1 MEEKIERI
9 SKWIRGRST
18 PFTIELNLT
27 NLCNLKCKMCWL
39 RSTTPTTKELE
50 DEVWLRVVE
59 EAIELGVKE
68 FRIPGS
74 GEPLMRKSL
83 VFKLMQ
89 EIKERGGKGLLI
101 SNGTLFNENDVKRM
115 IEIGWDILTLSLDGP
130 TPKVNDFIRGKN
142 VFKRVIRTLEWLKK
156 WKKKL
161 RSQKPWLRMNVVLTN
176 KNYDKLDK
184 MVKLAKKYEFKEV
197 LLQPMTIFS
206 KEGERLSL
214 KNLNI
219 DEFLLKGIELAK
231 KLQIKTNFKL
241 FLKNKIIRMTNEME
255 KLIEREIKKFKGF
268 LSIPCYEPFYNLII
282 SPSGNIKVCA
292 VANESRLNVKD
303 KSLKQIWFS
312 KELMQARKNLKKHK
326 LFSFCSHCC
335 VPIFLE
341 NKRIRTQL
349 GRLNAIRKRGC

>member
-1 MEEKIERI
+1 MEEKIKRI
-9 SKWIRGRST
+9 SKWIRGKNF

-39 RSTTPTTKELE
+39 RSNTPNLNELE

-59 EAIELGVKE
+59 EAVELGIKE

-83 VFKLMQ
+83 VFKLMKK
-89 EIKERGGKGLLI
+89 IKEGGGNGLLI
-101 SNGTLFNENDVKRM
+101 SNGTLFNENDVRKM
-115 IEIGWDILTLSLDGP
+115 VEMEWDVLTLSLDGP
-130 TPKVNDFIRGKN
+130 NPKINDFIRGKN
-142 VFKRVIRTLEWLKK
+142 AFKRVTRTLEWLKK

-161 RSQKPWLRMNVVLTN
+161 KTQIPWLRMNVVLTN

-206 KEGERLSL
+206 KEGEKLSL

-219 DEFLLKGIELAK
+219 DKFLLKGIETAK
-231 KLQIKTNFKL
+231 ELKIKTNFKL
-241 FLKNKIIRMTNEME
+241 FLRNKIIKMTNEME
-255 KLIEREIKKFKGF
+255 RLIENEIKKFKGF
-268 LSIPCYEPFYNLII
+268 LAIPCYEPFYNLII

-292 VANESRLNVKD
+292 VANESNLNVKN

-312 KELMQARKNLKKHK
+312 KYLMQARKNLKKHK

-341 NKRIRTQL
+341 NKRIRAQL
-349 GRLNAIRKRGC
+349 VRLNAI